1 MSLLHGWL
9 GALLVT
15 LFAVL
20 GTWGLALRLMRR
32 DEAPTAYWG
41 VQHWTENL
49 LLVQTVIGVVF
60 LLIGRRVAGDDLVF
74 LHYFYGSLFPLIA
87 IVGGRIAGMR
97 REERDYVGLAWGA
110 FFAFGLTLRALMTG
124 CGDVLSLVCL
134 TP

>member
-1 MSLLHGWL
+1 MNQLHGWL

-20 GTWGLALRLMRR
+20 MLWGLALRVTGR

-49 LLVQTVIGVVF
+49 LLVQTVFGVV
-60 LLIGRRVAGDDLVF
+60 LLLLGRRVAGDDLVF

-87 IVGGRIAGMR
+87 MVGGRIAGMR

-124 CGDVLSLVCL
+124 CGGILTVVCL
-134 TP
+134 SP

>member
-1 MSLLHGWL
+1 VSLLHGWL

-20 GTWGLALRLMRR
+20 GTWGLALRLMGR

-110 FFAFGLTLRALMTG
+110 FFAFGLTLRAFMTG

-134 TP
+134 AP